1 MAIIKCKMCG
11 GDIEIS
17 ADKTFGTCEYCGST
31 MTLPKT
37 DDDQRLSLFNR
48 GTHLRRNGEFDKAAA
63 IYERLIGENDA
74 DAEAHW
80 NLLLCRYGIEYVQ
93 DPASG
98 ERIPTC
104 HRASFDSILNDV
116 DYQAARKYSDGVAR
130 SLYEKEAQR
139 IAALQ
144 KDILAISQKETPFDV
159 FICYKES
166 DENGKRTKDSALAQD
181 IYYQLTDAGYKVF
194 FARITLEDKLGQEYE
209 PYIFAALHSA
219 KVMVVVGTKPEY
231 LNAVWVKNEWS
242 RYLALM
248 RTDRSRL
255 LIPCY
260 RDMDPYDMPEELS
273 MLQSQDMGKIGFIQD
288 LIRGVKKVV
297 DAAKPQ
303 EAAAE
308 TVKETVVVHNEG
320 GSNVQAL
327 LDRGQMAL
335 EDGEWEK
342 ADEFFEQVLNQDAK
356 CGAAY
361 LGKFLARVERRSAK
375 AYADAYIE
383 DVKAEAPNEKNADAC
398 EPDEAFITSCVEKY
412 TVPGI
417 LSGDKIRQML
427 EFDLEYCEASS
438 LYALRAEEAQEE
450 FAADKDLMRAVK
462 YASSEAKTITE
473 DIPQTLDTLRR
484 DAEQRE
490 KVECAAI
497 TANYRDF
504 LTETEAK
511 LEKEHPQRLKEAEE
525 AKKAEVNR
533 QRQAKAAVK
542 KAGIIAGVAAAMI
555 ALVLVTVNVVI
566 PAVNYSKAEKYLA
579 AGDYDNAITT
589 FTNLGDYKEAAG
601 QLAQAKEQKENER
614 RAKEAAEEE
623 ARNAQAYADAE
634 ALLASGDYDGAIAAF
649 TKLGDYQDAASRAKD
664 AEAQKQ
670 ETENAQAYQEA
681 ISLQESGDYAKA
693 ADAFAALGRYNDAVN
708 RLKECKYLI
717 ADQFQAQNEMAKAA
731 IAFGKLIGYKDA
743 KERSFALWNSVAER
757 ESIVAKNS
765 TTVGLKTD
773 GRVVVAGEYSDRYH
787 SVSDWTDIV
796 AISVGYQHIV
806 GLKSNGTVVAA
817 GRNQEGQCDVA
828 GWTNI
833 VAISAGTS
841 HTVGLKADGSVVVT
855 KHIEG
860 ETSLAYYGEGDVSNW
875 SDIVAVLATGTATIG
890 RKADG
895 TVVACGYNDEGAIN
909 VSGWRDITA
918 IEAGRQYTIGLNSNG
933 TVVAV
938 GVNWAGQCDASDW
951 TDIVAVAAGWNHT
964 IGLKADGTVVAVGG
978 NKDGQCDVS
987 GWRDIVAVAAGW
999 DHTVG
1004 LKSDGTVVAVGDN
1017 YYSCCNVSGW
1027 TDIVA
1032 VAAGSDYTV
1041 GLKADG
1047 TVIAVGENK
1056 DGQCEVSGWT
1066 DIRSQTKNSHI

>member
-130 SLYEKEAQR
+130 SLYEKEALR
-139 IAALQ
+139 IANLQ

-303 EAAAE
+303 ETAAE

-342 ADEFFEQVLNQDAK
+342 ADEFFEQVLNQDAR

-361 LGKFLARVERRSAK
+361 LGKFLARVQCRSAK
-375 AYADAYIE
+375 VYADAYIE
-383 DVKAEAPNEKNADAC
+383 DVKADAPNEKNADAC

-417 LSGDKIRQML
+417 LSGNQIRQML

-438 LYALRAEEAQEE
+438 LYALRAEEAQEQ
-450 FAADKDLMRAVK
+450 FAADKELMRATK

-473 DIPQTLDTLRR
+473 DIPQTLDKLRADAQKHE
-484 DAEQRE
+484 DAEKAR
-490 KVECAAI
+490 I
-497 TANYRDF
+497 TAEYRKF
-504 LTETEAK
+504 LTETEAR
-511 LEKEHPQRLKEAEE
+511 LEKEHPQRLKEAQEQ
-525 AKKAEVNR
+525 KKAA
-533 QRQAKAAVK
+533 AKTK
-542 KAGIIAGVAAAMI
+542 RTTTI
-555 ALVLVTVNVVI
+555 ALGAATVVI
-566 PAVNYSKAEKYLA
+566 AVVLLITKVIIPSSNYSKAEEMLA
-579 AGDYDNAITT
+579 VGEYDGAIEA
-589 FTNLGDYKEAAG
+589 FTALGDYKDAAERIT
-601 QLAQAKEQKENER
+601 QIEEQQENER
-614 RAKEAAEEE
+614 LAREAAEEE

-634 ALLASGDYDGAIAAF
+634 ALLANGDYDGAAEAF
-649 TKLGDYQDAASRAKD
+649 EALNGYKDAAARAQD
-664 AEAQKQ
+664 CPYIEAEQ
-670 ETENAQAYQEA
+670 
-681 ISLQESGDYAKA
+681 L
-693 ADAFAALGRYNDAVN
+693 
-708 RLKECKYLI
+708 
-717 ADQFQAQNEMAKAA
+717 QAQGKTAEAA
-731 IAFGKLIGYKDA
+731 IAFGKIAGYKDA
-743 KERSFALWNSVAER
+743 RERSFALWDTIAER
-757 ESIVAKNS
+757 ETLSAGLWHTVALKSDGTVTAVGNNKHGQCEVFTWDWRDTVAVSAGFFHTIGMKADGTVIATGENDDGQCDVFDWADIVAIS
-765 TTVGLKTD
+765 AGRTHTVGLKADGTVVAVGDDKD
-773 GRVVVAGEYSDRYH
+773 GRCD
-787 SVSDWTDIV
+787 VSDWTDIV
-796 AISVGYQHIV
+796 AIS
-806 GLKSNGTVVAA
+806 A
-817 GRNQEGQCDVA
+817 GA
-828 GWTNI
+828 YY
-833 VAISAGTS
+833 
-841 HTVGLKADGSVVVT
+841 TVGLKADGTVLAVGDNTYGQCDVT
-855 KHIEG
+855 DWTG
-860 ETSLAYYGEGDVSNW
+860 
-875 SDIVAVLATGTATIG
+875 IVAICTGVANTVG
-890 RKADG
+890 LKADG
-895 TVVACGYNDEGAIN
+895 TVVVAYDYND
-909 VSGWRDITA
+909 D
-918 IEAGRQYTIGLNSNG
+918 L
-933 TVVAV
+933 
-938 GVNWAGQCDASDW
+938 CDLSDW
-951 TDIVAVAAGWNHT
+951 TSVAAISAGLRYAVGLKADGTAVAAGNNDDGQCNVFGWT
-964 IGLKADGTVVAVGG
+964 DIIAISAGYDYAIGLKADGTVVAVG
-978 NKDGQCDVS
+978 NNEYGQCDVS
-987 GWRDIVAVAAGW
+987 GW
-999 DHTVG
+999 
-1004 LKSDGTVVAVGDN
+1004 
-1017 YYSCCNVSGW
+1017 
-1027 TDIVA
+1027 TDIK
-1032 VAAGSDYTV
+1032 
-1041 GLKADG
+1041 LL
-1047 TVIAVGENK
+1047 N
-1056 DGQCEVSGWT
+1056 
-1066 DIRSQTKNSHI
+1066 

>member
-116 DYQAARKYSDGVAR
+116 DYQAALKYSDGVAR

-273 MLQSQDMGKIGFIQD
+273 MLQSQDMGRIGFIQD

-303 EAAAE
+303 EAVTE

-327 LDRGQMAL
+327 LKRGNMAL
-335 EDGEWEK
+335 EDGEWGK
-342 ADEFFEQVLNQDAK
+342 ADEFFEQVLNQDAE

-361 LGKFLARVERRSAK
+361 LGKFLASKKSKNAQDFVQSYLSTAEASAPTSKNAEACSEDSDFISSCIEKYVIDGYLPEKEIRQKLIFDRAYCADRSVFFQSAADSAK
-375 AYADAYIE
+375 ELLNRDRNFVRAEKYSSGDAKKQCDILRTGLVDALHQKSEESKQAENAEQAHITEAYRAFLHETEQRLAVRHKESLAQKQVADA
-383 DVKAEAPNEKNADAC
+383 EKQRRRM
-398 EPDEAFITSCVEKY
+398 EQEK
-412 TVPGI
+412 
-417 LSGDKIRQML
+417 L
-427 EFDLEYCEASS
+427 EQ
-438 LYALRAEEAQEE
+438 EEA
-450 FAADKDLMRAVK
+450 AK
-462 YASSEAKTITE
+462 EAK
-473 DIPQTLDTLRR
+473 RR
-484 DAEQRE
+484 
-490 KVECAAI
+490 KV
-497 TANYRDF
+497 R
-504 LTETEAK
+504 
-511 LEKEHPQRLKEAEE
+511 
-525 AKKAEVNR
+525 
-533 QRQAKAAVK
+533 
-542 KAGIIAGVAAAMI
+542 IIIGGVVAAAI
-555 ALVLVTVNVVI
+555 AIVIIVTQIIV
-566 PAVNYSKAEKYLA
+566 PSVNYSKAAGLQDAGNYDDALA
-579 AGDYDNAITT
+579 V
-589 FTNLGDYKEAAG
+589 FTELGDYKDATKRKSYCEAELFLQAG
-601 QLAQAKEQKENER
+601 DMT
-614 RAKEAAEEE
+614 RA
-623 ARNAQAYADAE
+623 
-634 ALLASGDYDGAIAAF
+634 AISF
-649 TKLGDYQDAASRAKD
+649 GKSVGYQDARERSMALWDTIAARATL
-664 AEAQKQ
+664 A
-670 ETENAQAYQEA
+670 TGW
-681 ISLQESGDYAKA
+681 SHT
-693 ADAFAALGRYNDAVN
+693 AALKANGTVVAVGN
-708 RLKECKYLI
+708 
-717 ADQFQAQNEMAKAA
+717 NE
-731 IAFGKLIGYKDA
+731 GGQCNVSDW
-743 KERSFALWNSVAER
+743 SD
-757 ESIVAKNS
+757 IVALS
-765 TTVGLKTD
+765 VGEMHTVGLKAGGSVITAGSNKSGQCGVSDWTD
-773 GRVVVAGEYSDRYH
+773 IVAVSAGIIHTVGLKADGTVVAVGVNGSGICD
-787 SVSDWTDIV
+787 VSDWTDIV
-796 AISVGYQHIV
+796 AIS
-806 GLKSNGTVVAA
+806 A
-817 GRNQEGQCDVA
+817 RN
-828 GWTNI
+828 
-833 VAISAGTS
+833 S
-841 HTVGLKADGSVVVT
+841 HTVGLKA
-855 KHIEG
+855 
-860 ETSLAYYGEGDVSNW
+860 
-875 SDIVAVLATGTATIG
+875 
-890 RKADG
+890 
-895 TVVACGYNDEGAIN
+895 
-909 VSGWRDITA
+909 
-918 IEAGRQYTIGLNSNG
+918 NG

-938 GVNWAGQCDASDW
+938 GSNTDGRCDVSDW
-951 TDIVAVAAGWNHT
+951 TDIVAISAGDDHT
-964 IGLKADGTVVAVGG
+964 IGLKADGTVVAVG
-978 NKDGQCDVS
+978 NNTDGQCDVS
-987 GWRDIVAVAAGW
+987 DWTDIVAISAGYG
-999 DHTVG
+999 HTIG
-1004 LKSDGTVVAVGDN
+1004 LRSDGTVVATGNNEDGQCSISDWANIVSISAGDH
-1017 YYSCCNVSGW
+1017 
-1027 TDIVA
+1027 
-1032 VAAGSDYTV
+1032 YTV
-1041 GLKADG
+1041 GLKADS
-1047 TVIAVGENK
+1047 TVVAVGGNEY
-1056 DGQCEVSGWT
+1056 GQCDVSDWK
-1066 DIRSQTKNSHI
+1066 DIKLPN

>member
-130 SLYEKEAQR
+130 SLYEKEALR
-139 IAALQ
+139 IANLQ

-303 EAAAE
+303 EAVTE

-335 EDGEWEK
+335 EDGEWSK
-342 ADEFFEQVLNQDAK
+342 ADEFFEQVLNQDAR

-361 LGKFLARVERRSAK
+361 LGKFLARVQCRSAK
-375 AYADAYIE
+375 VYADAYIE
-383 DVKAEAPNEKNADAC
+383 DVKADAPNEKNADAC
-398 EPDEAFITSCVEKY
+398 EPDEAFIAACVGKY

-417 LSGDKIRQML
+417 LSGEKIRQML

-484 DAEQRE
+484 DAQKRE
-490 KVECAAI
+490 DAEKARI
-497 TANYRDF
+497 TADYHKF

-525 AKKAEVNR
+525 AEKAEIYR
-533 QRQAKAAVK
+533 QRKAKAAAK
-542 KAGIIAGVAAAMI
+542 KGMVIASIAAAVI
-555 ALVLVTVNVVI
+555 ALVLVTVNVII
-566 PAVNYSKAEKYLA
+566 PAVKYFKAGK
-579 AGDYDNAITT
+579 
-589 FTNLGDYKEAAG
+589 
-601 QLAQAKEQKENER
+601 
-614 RAKEAAEEE
+614 
-623 ARNAQAYADAE
+623 
-634 ALLASGDYDGAIAAF
+634 LLASGDYDGAIAAF
-649 TKLGDYQDAASRAKD
+649 AALGDYKDSDAMRVESANAK
-664 AEAQKQ
+664 EY
-670 ETENAQAYQEA
+670 AQAEQ
-681 ISLQESGDYAKA
+681 L
-693 ADAFAALGRYNDAVN
+693 L
-708 RLKECKYLI
+708 
-717 ADQFQAQNEMAKAA
+717 AQGENVEAA
-731 IAFGKLIGYKDA
+731 IAFEKLAQYKDA
-743 KERSFALWNSVAER
+743 RERSFALWDTIAVRETLAAGNSH
-757 ESIVAKNS
+757 
-765 TTVGLKTD
+765 TVGLKTD
-773 GRVVVAGEYSDRYH
+773 G
-787 SVSDWTDIV
+787 
-796 AISVGYQHIV
+796 
-806 GLKSNGTVVAA
+806 
-817 GRNQEGQCDVA
+817 
-828 GWTNI
+828 
-833 VAISAGTS
+833 
-841 HTVGLKADGSVVVT
+841 
-855 KHIEG
+855 
-860 ETSLAYYGEGDVSNW
+860 
-875 SDIVAVLATGTATIG
+875 
-890 RKADG
+890 
-895 TVVACGYNDEGAIN
+895 
-909 VSGWRDITA
+909 
-918 IEAGRQYTIGLNSNG
+918 

-938 GVNWAGQCDASDW
+938 GWNSDGRCDVSGW
-951 TDIVAVAAGWNHT
+951 TDIVAVAAGCDHT
-964 IGLKADGTVVAVGG
+964 VGLKSDGTVVAVGDNYYSRNVSGWADIVAVAAGYYHTVGLKADGTVVAVGSTL
-978 NKDGQCDVS
+978 DGQCDVS
-987 GWRDIVAVAAGW
+987 GWRDIVAVAAGCDHTVGLKSDGTVIAVGNNQNDQCDVSDW
-999 DHTVG
+999 TDIVAVSAGDWHTVG

-1027 TDIVA
+1027 ADIVA
-1032 VAAGSDYTV
+1032 VAAGRDYTV

-1056 DGQCEVSGWT
+1056 VGQCDVSGWT
-1066 DIRSQTKNSHI
+1066 DIKLPN

>member
-116 DYQAARKYSDGVAR
+116 DYQAALKYSDGVAR
-130 SLYEKEAQR
+130 SLYEKEALR
-139 IAALQ
+139 IANLQ

-242 RYLALM
+242 RFLSM
-248 RTDRSRL
+248 MKKDRSKL
-255 LIPCY
+255 LLPCY

-303 EAAAE
+303 EAMTE

-327 LDRGQMAL
+327 LKRGNMAL
-335 EDGEWEK
+335 EDGEWSK
-342 ADEFFEQVLNQDAK
+342 ADEFFEQVLNQDAE

-361 LGKFLARVERRSAK
+361 LGKFLAHVECRSAK

-383 DVKAEAPNEKNADAC
+383 NVKAEAPDEKNADAC
-398 EPDEAFITSCVEKY
+398 EPDEAFIAACVGKY

-417 LSGDKIRQML
+417 LSGEKIRQML

-438 LYALRAEEAQEE
+438 LYALRAEEAQEQ
-450 FAADKDLMRAVK
+450 FAADKELMRATK

-473 DIPQTLDTLRR
+473 DIPQTLDTLRADAQKR
-484 DAEQRE
+484 EDAEKAR
-490 KVECAAI
+490 V
-497 TANYRDF
+497 TADYRKF

-525 AKKAEVNR
+525 AEKAEIYR
-533 QRQAKAAVK
+533 QRKAKAAAK
-542 KAGIIAGVAAAMI
+542 KGMVIASIAAAVI
-555 ALVLVTVNVVI
+555 ALVLVTVNVII
-566 PAVNYSKAEKYLA
+566 PAVKYFKAGK
-579 AGDYDNAITT
+579 
-589 FTNLGDYKEAAG
+589 
-601 QLAQAKEQKENER
+601 
-614 RAKEAAEEE
+614 
-623 ARNAQAYADAE
+623 
-634 ALLASGDYDGAIAAF
+634 LLASGDYDGAIAAF
-649 TKLGDYQDAASRAKD
+649 AALGDYKDSDAMRVESANAK
-664 AEAQKQ
+664 EY
-670 ETENAQAYQEA
+670 AQAEQ
-681 ISLQESGDYAKA
+681 L
-693 ADAFAALGRYNDAVN
+693 L
-708 RLKECKYLI
+708 
-717 ADQFQAQNEMAKAA
+717 AQGENVEAA
-731 IAFGKLIGYKDA
+731 IAFEKLAQYKDA
-743 KERSFALWNSVAER
+743 RERSFALWDTIAVRETLAAGNSH
-757 ESIVAKNS
+757 
-765 TTVGLKTD
+765 TVGLKTD
-773 GRVVVAGEYSDRYH
+773 G
-787 SVSDWTDIV
+787 
-796 AISVGYQHIV
+796 
-806 GLKSNGTVVAA
+806 
-817 GRNQEGQCDVA
+817 
-828 GWTNI
+828 
-833 VAISAGTS
+833 
-841 HTVGLKADGSVVVT
+841 
-855 KHIEG
+855 
-860 ETSLAYYGEGDVSNW
+860 
-875 SDIVAVLATGTATIG
+875 
-890 RKADG
+890 
-895 TVVACGYNDEGAIN
+895 
-909 VSGWRDITA
+909 
-918 IEAGRQYTIGLNSNG
+918 

-938 GVNWAGQCDASDW
+938 GGNSDGRCDVSGW
-951 TDIVAVAAGWNHT
+951 TDIVAVAAG
-964 IGLKADGTVVAVGG
+964 
-978 NKDGQCDVS
+978 C
-987 GWRDIVAVAAGW
+987 

-1017 YYSCCNVSGW
+1017 GCSQCDVSGWRDIVAVAAGSSHTVGLKADGTVVAVGNNYRGRCNVSDWTDIVAISAGNRHTVGLKADGTVVAVGWNKYGQCNVSGW

-1032 VAAGSDYTV
+1032 ISAGSDSTV

-1047 TVIAVGENK
+1047 TVVAVGDNEY
-1056 DGQCEVSGWT
+1056 GQCDVSDWT
-1066 DIRSQTKNSHI
+1066 DIVAISVDDHTVGLKKDGTVVAVGGERIRSM

>member
-63 IYERLIGENDA
+63 IYERLIGGNDA

-130 SLYEKEAQR
+130 SLYEKEALR
-139 IAALQ
+139 IANLQ

-303 EAAAE
+303 ETAAE

-342 ADEFFEQVLNQDAK
+342 ADEFFEQVLNQDAR

-361 LGKFLARVERRSAK
+361 LGKFLARVQCRSAK
-375 AYADAYIE
+375 VYADAYIE
-383 DVKAEAPNEKNADAC
+383 DVKADAPNEKNADAC

-417 LSGDKIRQML
+417 LSGNQIRQML

-438 LYALRAEEAQEE
+438 LYALRAEEAQEQ
-450 FAADKDLMRAVK
+450 FAADKELMRATK

-473 DIPQTLDTLRR
+473 DIPQTLDKLRA
-484 DAEQRE
+484 DAQKRE
-490 KVECAAI
+490 DADKARI
-497 TANYRDF
+497 TADYRKF

-511 LEKEHPQRLKEAEE
+511 LEEEHPQRLKEAEE
-525 AKKAEVNR
+525 ARKAEADR
-533 QRQAKAAVK
+533 QRKAKAAEK
-542 KAGIIAGVAAAMI
+542 KIAIVAGIATAVI
-555 ALVLVTVNVVI
+555 ALVLVIVNVII
-566 PAVNYSKAEKYLA
+566 PAVNYSKAEKLLA
-579 AGDYDNAITT
+579 AGDYGNAIAA
-589 FTNLGDYKEAAG
+589 FAALGDYKD
-601 QLAQAKEQKENER
+601 
-614 RAKEAAEEE
+614 AAERIPQTEDAKIE
-623 ARNAQAYADAE
+623 AQKAQNYADAE
-634 ALLASGDYDGAIAAF
+634 LLLASGDYDGA
-649 TKLGDYQDAASRAKD
+649 
-664 AEAQKQ
+664 AEVF
-670 ETENAQAYQEA
+670 E
-681 ISLQESGDYAKA
+681 
-693 ADAFAALGRYNDAVN
+693 ALG
-708 RLKECKYLI
+708 
-717 ADQFQAQNEMAKAA
+717 
-731 IAFGKLIGYKDA
+731 GYKDA
-743 KERSFALWNSVAER
+743 AEKMAQAEISNDYVDAEQLQVQEKNVEAALAFYKLSGYKDARERSLALWDD
-757 ESIVAKNS
+757 IAKRDS
-765 TTVGLKTD
+765 
-773 GRVVVAGEYSDRYH
+773 
-787 SVSDWTDIV
+787 
-796 AISVGYQHIV
+796 
-806 GLKSNGTVVAA
+806 
-817 GRNQEGQCDVA
+817 
-828 GWTNI
+828 
-833 VAISAGTS
+833 ISARDD
-841 HTVGLKADGSVVVT
+841 HTVGLKADGT
-855 KHIEG
+855 
-860 ETSLAYYGEGDVSNW
+860 
-875 SDIVAVLATGTATIG
+875 VAAV
-890 RKADG
+890 
-895 TVVACGYNDEGAIN
+895 GYNEDGQCN
-909 VSGWRDITA
+909 VSG
-918 IEAGRQYTIGLNSNG
+918 
-933 TVVAV
+933 
-938 GVNWAGQCDASDW
+938 W
-951 TDIVAVAAGWNHT
+951 TDIVAVAAGGNHT
-964 IGLKADGTVVAVGG
+964 VGLKADGTVAAVGYNEDGQCNVSGWTDIVAVAAGG
-978 NKDGQCDVS
+978 NHTVGLKADGTVMAVGSNGYGQCDVS
-987 GWRDIVAVAAGW
+987 GWRDIVAVAAGSS
-999 DHTVG
+999 HTVG
-1004 LKSDGTVVAVGDN
+1004 LKADGTVVAVGNN
-1017 YYSCCNVSGW
+1017 YRGRCNVSDWTDIVAISAGNRHTVGLKADGTVVAVGWNKYGQCNVSGW

-1032 VAAGSDYTV
+1032 ISAGSDSTV

-1047 TVIAVGENK
+1047 TVVAVGDNEYGQCDVSDWTDIVAISVDDHTVGLKKDGTVVAVGENEY
-1056 DGQCEVSGWT
+1056 GQCDVSGWT
-1066 DIRSQTKNSHI
+1066 DIKLPQINGTD

>member
-80 NLLLCRYGIEYVQ
+80 NLVLCRYGIEYVQ

-116 DYQAARKYSDGVAR
+116 DYQAALKYSDGVAR

-242 RYLALM
+242 RYFALM

-297 DAAKPQ
+297 DAGKPQ
-303 EAAAE
+303 ETAKE

-327 LDRGQMAL
+327 LKRGNMAL
-335 EDGEWEK
+335 EDGEWSK
-342 ADEFFEQVLNQDAK
+342 ADEFFEQVLNQDAE

-361 LGKFLARVERRSAK
+361 LGKFLAKVKSPSAQKYAASYIEQVKSAAPTRKNAEACAEDKSFIEACIQKYQVADYYPTEEIRKALQFDRRYCADRAEYFRNSQKRAEQLLDTDRNFARAEKYASGETKVQCGALRSAL
-375 AYADAYIE
+375 ADALRQQEQTAAQEAQAEKQRVIDAYHAFLQKTE
-383 DVKAEAPNEKNADAC
+383 PRLAERQKAALAKKKADEQAAAQQRM
-398 EPDEAFITSCVEKY
+398 EEE
-412 TVPGI
+412 
-417 LSGDKIRQML
+417 RQ
-427 EFDLEYCEASS
+427 
-438 LYALRAEEAQEE
+438 RAEEERRRI
-450 FAADKDLMRAVK
+450 RA
-462 YASSEAKTITE
+462 
-473 DIPQTLDTLRR
+473 
-484 DAEQRE
+484 QRE
-490 KVECAAI
+490 AAAQKKKIIIFSGALVAVVAAI
-497 TANYRDF
+497 
-504 LTETEAK
+504 L
-511 LEKEHPQRLKEAEE
+511 
-525 AKKAEVNR
+525 
-533 QRQAKAAVK
+533 
-542 KAGIIAGVAAAMI
+542 
-555 ALVLVTVNVVI
+555 LVTKVI
-566 PAVNYSKAEKYLA
+566 MPAANYSKAEKLLA
-579 AGDYDNAITT
+579 AGDYDGAIAAFAALGGYKDSAEKLEQAETEKEEARLAAEAAEEEARNAQAYADAETMLENGEYDAAITA
-589 FTNLGDYKEAAG
+589 FSALGTYSDAADRLKDAKAKK
-601 QLAQAKEQKENER
+601 QEIENARLAA
-614 RAKEAAEEE
+614 EAAEEE

-634 ALLASGDYDGAIAAF
+634 ALEAADKAVEAAMAF
-649 TKLGDYQDAASRAKD
+649 GKLGDYRDARSR
-664 AEAQKQ
+664 
-670 ETENAQAYQEA
+670 
-681 ISLQESGDYAKA
+681 SL
-693 ADAFAALGRYNDAVN
+693 
-708 RLKECKYLI
+708 
-717 ADQFQAQNEMAKAA
+717 
-731 IAFGKLIGYKDA
+731 
-743 KERSFALWNSVAER
+743 ALWDTLAVRDTISAG
-757 ESIVAKNS
+757 
-765 TTVGLKTD
+765 TGYTVGLK
-773 GRVVVAGEYSDRYH
+773 R
-787 SVSDWTDIV
+787 
-796 AISVGYQHIV
+796 
-806 GLKSNGTVVAA
+806 
-817 GRNQEGQCDVA
+817 
-828 GWTNI
+828 
-833 VAISAGTS
+833 
-841 HTVGLKADGSVVVT
+841 
-855 KHIEG
+855 
-860 ETSLAYYGEGDVSNW
+860 
-875 SDIVAVLATGTATIG
+875 
-890 RKADG
+890 
-895 TVVACGYNDEGAIN
+895 
-909 VSGWRDITA
+909 
-918 IEAGRQYTIGLNSNG
+918 
-933 TVVAV
+933 
-938 GVNWAGQCDASDW
+938 
-951 TDIVAVAAGWNHT
+951 
-964 IGLKADGTVVAVGG
+964 DGTVVAVGDNRAG
-978 NKDGQCDVS
+978 ECNVS
-987 GWRDIVAVAAGW
+987 GWTDIVAVSAG
-999 DHTVG
+999 DNFTVG

-1017 YYSCCNVSGW
+1017 EDGECDVSSWTDIVAVSAGDYHTVGLKVDGTVVSVGRNKYGECNVSRWTDIVAISAGDDCTVGVKTDGTVVAVGAGNKIQGLDRWTDIVSVSAGNFHTVRLKSDGTVVAKGSDIDGECDVGGWTDIVAASAGVGYTVGLKRDGTVVAVGDNRDGDCNVSGW

-1032 VAAGSDYTV
+1032 VSTGFWHTV
-1041 GLKADG
+1041 GLKRDG
-1047 TVIAVGENK
+1047 TVVAVGNNEY
-1056 DGQCEVSGWT
+1056 GQCDVGDWT
-1066 DIRSQTKNSHI
+1066 GIKLPSDR

>member
-248 RTDRSRL
+248 RTERSRL

-303 EAAAE
+303 ETAAE

-335 EDGEWEK
+335 EDGEWTK

-361 LGKFLARVERRSAK
+361 LGKFLARVQCRSAK
-375 AYADAYIE
+375 VYADAYIE

-398 EPDEAFITSCVEKY
+398 GPDEAFITSCVEKY

-417 LSGDKIRQML
+417 LSGNQIRQML

-450 FAADKDLMRAVK
+450 FAADKDLTRAVK
-462 YASSEAKTITE
+462 YASREAKMITE
-473 DIPQTLDTLRR
+473 NIPQALDKLRADAQKHE
-484 DAEQRE
+484 DAEKAR
-490 KVECAAI
+490 I
-497 TANYRDF
+497 TAEYRKF
-504 LTETEAK
+504 LTETEAR
-511 LEKEHPQRLKEAEE
+511 LEKEHPQRLKEAQEQ
-525 AKKAEVNR
+525 KKAA
-533 QRQAKAAVK
+533 AKTK
-542 KAGIIAGVAAAMI
+542 RTTTI
-555 ALVLVTVNVVI
+555 ALGAATVVI
-566 PAVNYSKAEKYLA
+566 AVVLLITKVIIPSSNYSKAEEMLA
-579 AGDYDNAITT
+579 VGEYDGAIEA
-589 FTNLGDYKEAAG
+589 FTALGDYKDAAERIT
-601 QLAQAKEQKENER
+601 QIEEQQENER
-614 RAKEAAEEE
+614 LAREAAEEE

-634 ALLASGDYDGAIAAF
+634 ALLANGDYDGAAEAF
-649 TKLGDYQDAASRAKD
+649 EALGGYQDAAARAQDCPYIEAEQLLAQGKT
-664 AEAQKQ
+664 AEA
-670 ETENAQAYQEA
+670 
-681 ISLQESGDYAKA
+681 S
-693 ADAFAALGRYNDAVN
+693 
-708 RLKECKYLI
+708 
-717 ADQFQAQNEMAKAA
+717 
-731 IAFGKLIGYKDA
+731 IAFGRIAGYKDA
-743 KERSFALWNSVAER
+743 LERSFALRASNDPTIIAE
-757 ESIVAKNS
+757 SDHIVA
-765 TTVGLKTD
+765 LKED
-773 GRVVVAGEYSDRYH
+773 GTAAAIGNNEY
-787 SVSDWTDIV
+787 
-796 AISVGYQHIV
+796 
-806 GLKSNGTVVAA
+806 
-817 GRNQEGQCDVA
+817 GQCDVA
-828 GWTNI
+828 DWTNL
-833 VAISAGTS
+833 VAIDAGFLY
-841 HTVGLKADGSVVVT
+841 TVGLKADGT
-855 KHIEG
+855 
-860 ETSLAYYGEGDVSNW
+860 
-875 SDIVAVLATGTATIG
+875 VLAA
-890 RKADG
+890 
-895 TVVACGYNDEGAIN
+895 GYNDDGRCN
-909 VSGWRDITA
+909 VSDWTDITA
-918 IEAGRQYTIGLNSNG
+918 IRAGSYHTVGLKTNG

-938 GVNWAGQCDASDW
+938 GDNDLGQCDVADW
-951 TDIVAVAAGWNHT
+951 TDITAISAGENHT
-964 IGLKADGTVVAVGG
+964 VGLKADGTVVAVGY
-978 NKDGQCDVS
+978 NDDG
-987 GWRDIVAVAAGW
+987 R
-999 DHTVG
+999 
-1004 LKSDGTVVAVGDN
+1004 
-1017 YYSCCNVSGW
+1017 CNVSDW
-1027 TDIVA
+1027 TDITA
-1032 VAAGSDYTV
+1032 IRAGSYHTV

-1047 TVIAVGENK
+1047 TVVAAGNNK
-1056 DGQCEVSGWT
+1056 DGQCDVSDWT
-1066 DIRSQTKNSHI
+1066 DIVAIKATYKHTVGLKADGTVVAVGFNEYGQCDVSDWTDIIAIDAATFHTVGLKADGTVVAIGNNGDGQCNVSDWKDIVAVNAGGWDTVGLKADGTVVVVGGNVDDKCNASSWTNIKLPNK

>member
-116 DYQAARKYSDGVAR
+116 DYQAALKYSDGVAR

-303 EAAAE
+303 EAVTE

-335 EDGEWEK
+335 EDGEWTK

-361 LGKFLARVERRSAK
+361 LGKFLARVECRSAK
-375 AYADAYIE
+375 TYADAYIE
-383 DVKAEAPNEKNADAC
+383 NVKADAPNEKNADAC

-417 LSGDKIRQML
+417 LSGNQIRQML

-473 DIPQTLDTLRR
+473 DIPQTLDKLRA
-484 DAEQRE
+484 DAQKRE
-490 KVECAAI
+490 DADKARI
-497 TANYRDF
+497 TADYRKF

-511 LEKEHPQRLKEAEE
+511 LEKEHPQRLKEAQ
-525 AKKAEVNR
+525 AQKKAA
-533 QRQAKAAVK
+533 AKTK
-542 KAGIIAGVAAAMI
+542 RTTTI
-555 ALVLVTVNVVI
+555 ALGAATVVI
-566 PAVNYSKAEKYLA
+566 AVVLLITKVIIPSSNYSKAEEMLA
-579 AGDYDNAITT
+579 AGEYDGAIEA
-589 FTNLGDYKEAAG
+589 FTALGDYKDAAERIT
-601 QLAQAKEQKENER
+601 QIEEQQENER
-614 RAKEAAEEE
+614 LAREAAEEE

-634 ALLASGDYDGAIAAF
+634 ALLASGDYDGAAEAF
-649 TKLGDYQDAASRAKD
+649 EALDGYKDAAARAQD
-664 AEAQKQ
+664 CPYIEAEQ
-670 ETENAQAYQEA
+670 
-681 ISLQESGDYAKA
+681 L
-693 ADAFAALGRYNDAVN
+693 
-708 RLKECKYLI
+708 
-717 ADQFQAQNEMAKAA
+717 QAQGKSAEAA
-731 IAFGKLIGYKDA
+731 IAFGKIAGYKDA
-743 KERSFALWNSVAER
+743 LERSFALWDTIADRETLSAGLWHTVALKADGTVTAVGNNKHGQCEVFTWDWR
-757 ESIVAKNS
+757 DTVAVSAGFFHTIGMKADGTVIATGENDDGQCDVFDWADIVAIS
-765 TTVGLKTD
+765 AGRTHTVGLKADGTVVAVGDDKD
-773 GRVVVAGEYSDRYH
+773 GRCD
-787 SVSDWTDIV
+787 VSDWTDIV
-796 AISVGYQHIV
+796 AIS
-806 GLKSNGTVVAA
+806 A
-817 GRNQEGQCDVA
+817 GA
-828 GWTNI
+828 YY
-833 VAISAGTS
+833 
-841 HTVGLKADGSVVVT
+841 TVGLKADGTVLAVGDNTYGQCDVT
-855 KHIEG
+855 DWTG
-860 ETSLAYYGEGDVSNW
+860 
-875 SDIVAVLATGTATIG
+875 IVAICTGVANTVG
-890 RKADG
+890 LKADG
-895 TVVACGYNDEGAIN
+895 TVVVAYDYND
-909 VSGWRDITA
+909 D
-918 IEAGRQYTIGLNSNG
+918 L
-933 TVVAV
+933 
-938 GVNWAGQCDASDW
+938 CDLSDW
-951 TDIVAVAAGWNHT
+951 TSVAAISAGLRYAVGLKADGTAVAAGNNDDGQCNVFGWT
-964 IGLKADGTVVAVGG
+964 DIIAISAGYDYAIGLKADGTVVAVG
-978 NKDGQCDVS
+978 NNEYGQCDVS
-987 GWRDIVAVAAGW
+987 GW
-999 DHTVG
+999 
-1004 LKSDGTVVAVGDN
+1004 
-1017 YYSCCNVSGW
+1017 
-1027 TDIVA
+1027 TDIK
-1032 VAAGSDYTV
+1032 
-1041 GLKADG
+1041 LP
-1047 TVIAVGENK
+1047 N
-1056 DGQCEVSGWT
+1056 
-1066 DIRSQTKNSHI
+1066 

>member
-116 DYQAARKYSDGVAR
+116 DYKAALKYSDGVAR

-139 IAALQ
+139 IASLQ

-308 TVKETVVVHNEG
+308 TVKETAVVHNETSG
-320 GSNVQAL
+320 NVHAL

-335 EDGEWEK
+335 EDGEWTK

-361 LGKFLARVERRSAK
+361 LGKFLARVECRSAK
-375 AYADAYIE
+375 TYADAYIE
-383 DVKAEAPNEKNADAC
+383 NVKADAPNEKNADAC

-417 LSGDKIRQML
+417 LSGNQIRQML

-484 DAEQRE
+484 DAQKRE
-490 KVECAAI
+490 DTDKARI
-497 TANYRDF
+497 TADYRKF

-511 LEKEHPQRLKEAEE
+511 LEKEHPQRLKEAQ
-525 AKKAEVNR
+525 AQKKAA
-533 QRQAKAAVK
+533 AKTKRTTTIALGAATT
-542 KAGIIAGVAAAMI
+542 IIAV
-555 ALVLVTVNVVI
+555 VLIVTKVI
-566 PAVNYSKAEKYLA
+566 IPSINYSKAEK
-579 AGDYDNAITT
+579 
-589 FTNLGDYKEAAG
+589 
-601 QLAQAKEQKENER
+601 
-614 RAKEAAEEE
+614 
-623 ARNAQAYADAE
+623 
-634 ALLASGDYDGAIAAF
+634 LLASGDYDAAVAAFAALGDYKDSVIQVKAIWYQQAVELMATEDYNGAIAAF
-649 TKLGDYQDAASRAKD
+649 KK
-664 AEAQKQ
+664 
-670 ETENAQAYQEA
+670 
-681 ISLQESGDYAKA
+681 SGDYADSVTQLHCAEYAQGKEL
-693 ADAFAALGRYNDAVN
+693 FAAEDYAQAREYFAKLSEYPDSQMYLNFIDGLQALNREAYSSAKELFEKIDISQMDEIFLNQYGEYNKEIIYEYVTHDEESLDAAINMLSSLPSDYRDVFSLQTKYTACQKASGKYTASSGYDYMNVLFNLNKGKLQATVN
-708 RLKECKYLI
+708 APIFDNGNDSLYNVTITSMGDKDGEYRIEIKGDWASHMEAKITLYP
-717 ADQFQAQNEMAKAA
+717 NRAKADVV
-731 IAFGKLIGYKDA
+731 KEDWIGARKG
-743 KERSFALWNSVAER
+743 
-757 ESIVAKNS
+757 SIYR
-765 TTVGLKTD
+765 TF
-773 GRVVVAGEYSDRYH
+773 
-787 SVSDWTDIV
+787 
-796 AISVGYQHIV
+796 
-806 GLKSNGTVVAA
+806 
-817 GRNQEGQCDVA
+817 
-828 GWTNI
+828 
-833 VAISAGTS
+833 
-841 HTVGLKADGSVVVT
+841 T
-855 KHIEG
+855 K
-860 ETSLAYYGEGDVSNW
+860 
-875 SDIVAVLATGTATIG
+875 
-890 RKADG
+890 
-895 TVVACGYNDEGAIN
+895 
-909 VSGWRDITA
+909 
-918 IEAGRQYTIGLNSNG
+918 Q
-933 TVVAV
+933 
-938 GVNWAGQCDASDW
+938 
-951 TDIVAVAAGWNHT
+951 
-964 IGLKADGTVVAVGG
+964 
-978 NKDGQCDVS
+978 
-987 GWRDIVAVAAGW
+987 
-999 DHTVG
+999 
-1004 LKSDGTVVAVGDN
+1004 
-1017 YYSCCNVSGW
+1017 
-1027 TDIVA
+1027 
-1032 VAAGSDYTV
+1032 
-1041 GLKADG
+1041 
-1047 TVIAVGENK
+1047 
-1056 DGQCEVSGWT
+1056 
-1066 DIRSQTKNSHI
+1066 

>member
-342 ADEFFEQVLNQDAK
+342 ADEFFEQVLNQDTK

-361 LGKFLARVERRSAK
+361 LGKFLARVQCRSAK
-375 AYADAYIE
+375 VYADAYIE

-398 EPDEAFITSCVEKY
+398 GPDEAFITSCVEKY

-417 LSGDKIRQML
+417 LSGNQIRQML

-438 LYALRAEEAQEE
+438 LYALRAEEAREE

-473 DIPQTLDTLRR
+473 DIPQTLETLRR
-484 DAEQRE
+484 DAQKRE
-490 KVECAAI
+490 DTEKARI
-497 TANYRDF
+497 TAEYRKF
-504 LTETEAK
+504 LTETEAR
-511 LEKEHPQRLKEAEE
+511 LEKEHPQRLKEAQEQ
-525 AKKAEVNR
+525 KKAA
-533 QRQAKAAVK
+533 AKTK
-542 KAGIIAGVAAAMI
+542 RTTTI
-555 ALVLVTVNVVI
+555 ALGAATVVI
-566 PAVNYSKAEKYLA
+566 AVVLLITKVIIPSSNYSKAEEMLA
-579 AGDYDNAITT
+579 VGEYDGAIEA
-589 FTNLGDYKEAAG
+589 FTALGDYKDAAERIT
-601 QLAQAKEQKENER
+601 QIEEQQENER
-614 RAKEAAEEE
+614 LAREAAEEE

-634 ALLASGDYDGAIAAF
+634 ALLANGDYDGAAEAF
-649 TKLGDYQDAASRAKD
+649 EALGGYQDAAARAQDCPYIEAEQLLAQGKT
-664 AEAQKQ
+664 AEA
-670 ETENAQAYQEA
+670 
-681 ISLQESGDYAKA
+681 S
-693 ADAFAALGRYNDAVN
+693 
-708 RLKECKYLI
+708 
-717 ADQFQAQNEMAKAA
+717 
-731 IAFGKLIGYKDA
+731 IAFGRIAGYKDA
-743 KERSFALWNSVAER
+743 LERSFALRASNDPTIIAE
-757 ESIVAKNS
+757 SDHIVA
-765 TTVGLKTD
+765 LKED
-773 GRVVVAGEYSDRYH
+773 GTA
-787 SVSDWTDIV
+787 V
-796 AISVGYQHIV
+796 AIGNNEY
-806 GLKSNGTVVAA
+806 
-817 GRNQEGQCDVA
+817 GQCDVA
-828 GWTNI
+828 DWTNL
-833 VAISAGTS
+833 VAIDAGFLY
-841 HTVGLKADGSVVVT
+841 TVGLKADGT
-855 KHIEG
+855 
-860 ETSLAYYGEGDVSNW
+860 
-875 SDIVAVLATGTATIG
+875 VLAA
-890 RKADG
+890 
-895 TVVACGYNDEGAIN
+895 GYNDDGRCN
-909 VSGWRDITA
+909 VSDWTDITA
-918 IEAGRQYTIGLNSNG
+918 IRAGSYHTVGLKTNG

-938 GVNWAGQCDASDW
+938 GDNDLGQCDVADW
-951 TDIVAVAAGWNHT
+951 TDITAISAGENHT
-964 IGLKADGTVVAVGG
+964 VGLKADGTVVAVGY
-978 NKDGQCDVS
+978 NDDG
-987 GWRDIVAVAAGW
+987 R
-999 DHTVG
+999 
-1004 LKSDGTVVAVGDN
+1004 
-1017 YYSCCNVSGW
+1017 CNVSDW
-1027 TDIVA
+1027 TDITA
-1032 VAAGSDYTV
+1032 IRAGSYHTV

-1047 TVIAVGENK
+1047 TVVAAGNNK
-1056 DGQCEVSGWT
+1056 DGQCDVSDWT
-1066 DIRSQTKNSHI
+1066 DIVAIKATYKHTVGLKADGTVVAVGFNEYGQCDVSDWTDIIAIDAATFHTVGLKADGTVVAIGNNGDGQCNVSDWKDIVAVNAGGWDTVGLKADGTVVVVGGNVDDKCNASSWTNIKLPNK

>member
-116 DYQAARKYSDGVAR
+116 DYQAALKYSDGVAR
-130 SLYEKEAQR
+130 SLYEKEALR
-139 IAALQ
+139 IANLQ

-303 EAAAE
+303 EAMTE

-327 LDRGQMAL
+327 LKRGSMAL
-335 EDGEWEK
+335 EDGEWSK
-342 ADEFFEQVLNQDAK
+342 ADEFFEQVLNQDAE

-361 LGKFLARVERRSAK
+361 LGKFLAHVECRSAK

-383 DVKAEAPNEKNADAC
+383 NVKAEAPDEKNADAC
-398 EPDEAFITSCVEKY
+398 EPDEAFIAACVGKY

-417 LSGDKIRQML
+417 LSGEKIRQML

-438 LYALRAEEAQEE
+438 LYALRAEEAQEQ
-450 FAADKDLMRAVK
+450 FAADKELMRATK

-473 DIPQTLDTLRR
+473 DIPQTLDTLRA
-484 DAEQRE
+484 DAQKRE
-490 KVECAAI
+490 DADKARI
-497 TANYRDF
+497 TADYRKF

-511 LEKEHPQRLKEAEE
+511 LEEEHPQRLKEAEE
-525 AKKAEVNR
+525 ARKAEADR
-533 QRQAKAAVK
+533 QRKAKAAEK
-542 KAGIIAGVAAAMI
+542 KIAIVAGIATAVI
-555 ALVLVTVNVVI
+555 ALVLVIVNVII
-566 PAVNYSKAEKYLA
+566 PAVNYSKAEKLLA
-579 AGDYDNAITT
+579 AGDYGNAIAA
-589 FTNLGDYKEAAG
+589 FAALGDYKD
-601 QLAQAKEQKENER
+601 
-614 RAKEAAEEE
+614 AAERIPQTEDAKIE
-623 ARNAQAYADAE
+623 AQKAQNYADAE
-634 ALLASGDYDGAIAAF
+634 LLLASGDYDGA
-649 TKLGDYQDAASRAKD
+649 
-664 AEAQKQ
+664 AEVF
-670 ETENAQAYQEA
+670 E
-681 ISLQESGDYAKA
+681 
-693 ADAFAALGRYNDAVN
+693 ALG
-708 RLKECKYLI
+708 
-717 ADQFQAQNEMAKAA
+717 
-731 IAFGKLIGYKDA
+731 GYKDA
-743 KERSFALWNSVAER
+743 AEKMAQAEISNDYVDAEQLQVQEKNVEAALAFYKLSGYKDARERSLALWDD
-757 ESIVAKNS
+757 IAKRDS
-765 TTVGLKTD
+765 
-773 GRVVVAGEYSDRYH
+773 
-787 SVSDWTDIV
+787 
-796 AISVGYQHIV
+796 
-806 GLKSNGTVVAA
+806 
-817 GRNQEGQCDVA
+817 
-828 GWTNI
+828 
-833 VAISAGTS
+833 ISA
-841 HTVGLKADGSVVVT
+841 
-855 KHIEG
+855 
-860 ETSLAYYGEGDVSNW
+860 
-875 SDIVAVLATGTATIG
+875 
-890 RKADG
+890 
-895 TVVACGYNDEGAIN
+895 
-909 VSGWRDITA
+909 RD
-918 IEAGRQYTIGLNSNG
+918 
-933 TVVAV
+933 
-938 GVNWAGQCDASDW
+938 
-951 TDIVAVAAGWNHT
+951 
-964 IGLKADGTVVAVGG
+964 
-978 NKDGQCDVS
+978 
-987 GWRDIVAVAAGW
+987 
-999 DHTVG
+999 DH
-1004 LKSDGTVVAVGDN
+1004 
-1017 YYSCCNVSGW
+1017 
-1027 TDIVA
+1027 
-1032 VAAGSDYTV
+1032 TV

-1047 TVIAVGENK
+1047 TVAAVGYNE
-1056 DGQCEVSGWT
+1056 DCLLYTSPSPR
-1066 DIRSQTKNSHI
+1066 D

>member
-1 MAIIKCKMCG
+1 MVIIKCKMCG

-37 DDDQRLSLFNR
+37 DDNQRLSLFNR

-116 DYQAARKYSDGVAR
+116 DYQAALQYSDGVAR

-139 IAALQ
+139 IASLQ

-303 EAAAE
+303 EPVTE

-327 LDRGQMAL
+327 LDRGQIAL
-335 EDGEWEK
+335 EDGEWTK

-361 LGKFLARVERRSAK
+361 LGKFLARTQSRSAK
-375 AYADAYIE
+375 AYADAFIGN
-383 DVKAEAPNEKNADAC
+383 VKANVPSKKNAYAC
-398 EPDEAFITSCVEKY
+398 EEDKAFAASCIEKY
-412 TVPGI
+412 TVHGI
-417 LSGDKIRQML
+417 LSENEIRQAL
-427 EFDLEYCEASS
+427 KFDSGYCITSAY
-438 LYALRAEEAQEE
+438 YAKAAENARAQLT
-450 FAADKDLMRAVK
+450 ADKDLMRAAK
-462 YASSEAKTITE
+462 YASGEAKTITE
-473 DIPQTLDTLRR
+473 NIPQTLDTLRR

-504 LTETEAK
+504 LTKTEAK

-533 QRQAKAAVK
+533 QRQAKAAAK
-542 KAGIIAGVAAAMI
+542 KTGIIAGAAAAVI
-555 ALVLVTVNVVI
+555 ALVLVIVNVII

-589 FTNLGDYKEAAG
+589 FTNLGDYKDAAE
-601 QLAQAKEQKENER
+601 QLAQAKERKENER
-614 RAKEAAEEE
+614 LARETAEEE

-649 TKLGDYQDAASRAKD
+649 TELGEYQDAASRAKD
-664 AEAQKQ
+664 VEAQKQ

-693 ADAFAALGRYNDAVN
+693 ADAFAALGS
-708 RLKECKYLI
+708 
-717 ADQFQAQNEMAKAA
+717 
-731 IAFGKLIGYKDA
+731 YKDA
-743 KERSFALWNSVAER
+743 ADRQTECQYLQASQLQAEGRTAEAAITFGKIVDYKDSRARSMELWKAVTTRNS
-757 ESIVAKNS
+757 
-765 TTVGLKTD
+765 
-773 GRVVVAGEYSDRYH
+773 
-787 SVSDWTDIV
+787 
-796 AISVGYQHIV
+796 
-806 GLKSNGTVVAA
+806 
-817 GRNQEGQCDVA
+817 
-828 GWTNI
+828 
-833 VAISAGTS
+833 ISAG
-841 HTVGLKADGSVVVT
+841 GYRSVA
-855 KHIEG
+855 
-860 ETSLAYYGEGDVSNW
+860 L
-875 SDIVAVLATGTATIG
+875 
-890 RKADG
+890 RADG
-895 TVVACGYNDEGAIN
+895 TVVATGENENGACN
-909 VSGWRDITA
+909 VTSWRD
-918 IEAGRQYTIGLNSNG
+918 
-933 TVVAV
+933 VVAIATDFTYTV
-938 GVNWAGQCDASDW
+938 GLKSDGDVIVTGTDKYGACRILNWK
-951 TDIVAVAAGWNHT
+951 DIVNIAAHNSVT
-964 IGLKADGTVVAVGG
+964 AALRIDGTVVATGRTEEG
-978 NKDGQCDVS
+978 ACDVS
-987 GWRDIVAVAAGW
+987 GWENIIDIAVGGY
-999 DHTVG
+999 HTVG
-1004 LKSDGTVVAVGDN
+1004 LKSDGTVVSTEVTDRNVDYGQ
-1017 YYSCCNVSGW
+1017 YNVSEW
-1027 TDIVA
+1027 EDIVA
-1032 VAAGSDYTV
+1032 IAAGSTHTV
-1041 GLKADG
+1041 GLKANGTAVAVGRNYNGACDLSSWTDIIAVSAGANYTLGLKSDG
-1047 TVIAVGENK
+1047 TVVVAGENVGSSTK
-1056 DGQCEVSGWT
+1056 CNVSDWKNIVSISAGFEHSLGLDIDGNVIATKILDDLFEHGQDNVSSWAN
-1066 DIRSQTKNSHI
+1066 IKRPN

>member
-31 MTLPKT
+31 MTLPKM

-116 DYQAARKYSDGVAR
+116 DYHAALQYSDGVAR
-130 SLYEKEAQR
+130 SLYEKEALR
-139 IAALQ
+139 IANLQ

-308 TVKETVVVHNEG
+308 TVKETVVVHNETSG
-320 GSNVQAL
+320 NVHAL

-335 EDGEWEK
+335 EDGEWTK

-361 LGKFLARVERRSAK
+361 LGKFLAKARKANVQAYVQSSCTGITADAPTKRNAEACAEDQAFIDACVKNYQVPEYYDPTDIRTALRFDRGYCADRAAYFRDAQKQTMQRLDDDRNFARAEKFAGGEAK
-375 AYADAYIE
+375 AQ
-383 DVKAEAPNEKNADAC
+383 C
-398 EPDEAFITSCVEKY
+398 S
-412 TVPGI
+412 
-417 LSGDKIRQML
+417 
-427 EFDLEYCEASS
+427 
-438 LYALRAEEAQEE
+438 ALRSEIMTFLRQQEQTAEQDAAAEQQRITEAYRAFLQKTEPKLAARQKEALAKKKKDEEA
-450 FAADKDLMRAVK
+450 AAKK
-462 YASSEAKTITE
+462 KE
-473 DIPQTLDTLRR
+473 
-484 DAEQRE
+484 
-490 KVECAAI
+490 
-497 TANYRDF
+497 
-504 LTETEAK
+504 K
-511 LEKEHPQRLKEAEE
+511 LEKDS
-525 AKKAEVNR
+525 
-533 QRQAKAAVK
+533 QA
-542 KAGIIAGVAAAMI
+542 
-555 ALVLVTVNVVI
+555 
-566 PAVNYSKAEKYLA
+566 
-579 AGDYDNAITT
+579 
-589 FTNLGDYKEAAG
+589 
-601 QLAQAKEQKENER
+601 
-614 RAKEAAEEE
+614 
-623 ARNAQAYADAE
+623 
-634 ALLASGDYDGAIAAF
+634 AIAARAQRKAKIQREEATLQQEEVTLQQELLRIRGLF
-649 TKLGDYQDAASRAKD
+649 TGKRRKEITARLEEIAAEMQKLAAELQKLELMNYAEAFYAQGELKKAAIFFGKAGNYQDARK
-664 AEAQKQ
+664 
-670 ETENAQAYQEA
+670 
-681 ISLQESGDYAKA
+681 
-693 ADAFAALGRYNDAVN
+693 
-708 RLKECKYLI
+708 
-717 ADQFQAQNEMAKAA
+717 
-731 IAFGKLIGYKDA
+731 
-743 KERSFALWNSVAER
+743 RSFALWND
-757 ESIVAKNS
+757 IAKRDS
-765 TTVGLKTD
+765 
-773 GRVVVAGEYSDRYH
+773 
-787 SVSDWTDIV
+787 
-796 AISVGYQHIV
+796 
-806 GLKSNGTVVAA
+806 
-817 GRNQEGQCDVA
+817 
-828 GWTNI
+828 
-833 VAISAGTS
+833 ISAG
-841 HTVGLKADGSVVVT
+841 GF
-855 KHIEG
+855 
-860 ETSLAYYGEGDVSNW
+860 
-875 SDIVAVLATGTATIG
+875 
-890 RKADG
+890 
-895 TVVACGYNDEGAIN
+895 C
-909 VSGWRDITA
+909 
-918 IEAGRQYTIGLNSNG
+918 
-933 TVVAV
+933 
-938 GVNWAGQCDASDW
+938 
-951 TDIVAVAAGWNHT
+951 T
-964 IGLKADGTVVAVGG
+964 IGLKADGTVVAVG
-978 NKDGQCDVS
+978 NNEDGQCDVS
-987 GWRDIVAVAAGW
+987 DWVDIVAISAGAC
-999 DHTVG
+999 HTVG
-1004 LKSDGTVVAVGDN
+1004 LKSDGTVIAVGKNQNDQ
-1017 YYSCCNVSGW
+1017 CDVSDW

-1032 VAAGSDYTV
+1032 ISAGACHTVGLKSDGTVIAVGKNQNDQCDVSDWTDIVAISAGDYHTV

-1047 TVIAVGENK
+1047 TVVAVGNNEDGQCGVSDWVDIVAISAGGSHTVGLKTDGTVVAVGWNADGQCNVSGWSDVVAIACGDYYTVGVKAGGTVVAIGENDIGQCGVSGWSDVVAIACGNCHTVGVKADGTVVAVGEYE
-1056 DGQCEVSGWT
+1056 DEDEVEDEDEYEEEHDYGPCDVSSWT
-1066 DIRSQTKNSHI
+1066 DIKVPNK

>member
-63 IYERLIGENDA
+63 IYERLIGGNDA

-130 SLYEKEAQR
+130 SLYEKEALR
-139 IAALQ
+139 IANLQ

-166 DENGKRTKDSALAQD
+166 DEKGKRTKDSALAQD

-303 EAAAE
+303 ETAAE

-342 ADEFFEQVLNQDAK
+342 ADEFFEQVLNQDAR

-361 LGKFLARVERRSAK
+361 LGKFLARVQCRSAK
-375 AYADAYIE
+375 VYADAYIE
-383 DVKAEAPNEKNADAC
+383 DVKADAPNEKNADAC

-417 LSGDKIRQML
+417 LSGNQIRQML

-438 LYALRAEEAQEE
+438 LYALRAEEAQEQ
-450 FAADKDLMRAVK
+450 FAADKELMRATK

-473 DIPQTLDTLRR
+473 DIPQTLDKLRA
-484 DAEQRE
+484 DAQKRE
-490 KVECAAI
+490 DADKARI
-497 TANYRDF
+497 TADYRKF

-511 LEKEHPQRLKEAEE
+511 LEEEHPQRLKEAEE
-525 AKKAEVNR
+525 ARKAEADR
-533 QRQAKAAVK
+533 QRKAKAAEK
-542 KAGIIAGVAAAMI
+542 KIAIVAGIATAVI
-555 ALVLVTVNVVI
+555 ALVLVIVNVII
-566 PAVNYSKAEKYLA
+566 PAVNYSKAEKLLA
-579 AGDYDNAITT
+579 AGDYGNAIAA
-589 FTNLGDYKEAAG
+589 FAALGDYKD
-601 QLAQAKEQKENER
+601 
-614 RAKEAAEEE
+614 AAERIPQTEDAKIE
-623 ARNAQAYADAE
+623 AQKAQNYADAE
-634 ALLASGDYDGAIAAF
+634 LLLASGDYDGA
-649 TKLGDYQDAASRAKD
+649 
-664 AEAQKQ
+664 AEVF
-670 ETENAQAYQEA
+670 E
-681 ISLQESGDYAKA
+681 
-693 ADAFAALGRYNDAVN
+693 ALG
-708 RLKECKYLI
+708 
-717 ADQFQAQNEMAKAA
+717 
-731 IAFGKLIGYKDA
+731 GYKDA
-743 KERSFALWNSVAER
+743 AEKMAQAEISNDYVDAEQLQVQEKNVEAALAFYKLSGYKDARERSLALWDD
-757 ESIVAKNS
+757 IAKRDS
-765 TTVGLKTD
+765 
-773 GRVVVAGEYSDRYH
+773 
-787 SVSDWTDIV
+787 
-796 AISVGYQHIV
+796 
-806 GLKSNGTVVAA
+806 
-817 GRNQEGQCDVA
+817 
-828 GWTNI
+828 
-833 VAISAGTS
+833 ISARDD
-841 HTVGLKADGSVVVT
+841 HTVGLKADGT
-855 KHIEG
+855 
-860 ETSLAYYGEGDVSNW
+860 
-875 SDIVAVLATGTATIG
+875 VAAV
-890 RKADG
+890 
-895 TVVACGYNDEGAIN
+895 GYNE
-909 VSGWRDITA
+909 
-918 IEAGRQYTIGLNSNG
+918 
-933 TVVAV
+933 
-938 GVNWAGQCDASDW
+938 
-951 TDIVAVAAGWNHT
+951 
-964 IGLKADGTVVAVGG
+964 
-978 NKDGQCDVS
+978 DGQ
-987 GWRDIVAVAAGW
+987 
-999 DHTVG
+999 
-1004 LKSDGTVVAVGDN
+1004 
-1017 YYSCCNVSGW
+1017 CNVSGW

-1032 VAAGSDYTV
+1032 VAAGGNHTV

-1047 TVIAVGENK
+1047 TVAAVGYNE
-1056 DGQCEVSGWT
+1056 DGQCNVSGWRDIVAVAAGSSHTVGLKADGTVVAVGNNYRGRCNVSDWTDIVAISAGNRHTVGLKADGTVVAVGWNKYGQCNVSGWT
-1066 DIRSQTKNSHI
+1066 DIVAISAGSDSTVGLKADGTVVAVGDNEYGQCDVSDWTDIVAISVDDHTVGLKKDGTVVAVGENEYGQCDVSGWTDIKLPQINGTD

>member
-48 GTHLRRNGEFDKAAA
+48 GSHLRRNGEFDKAAA

-525 AKKAEVNR
+525 ARKAEADR
-533 QRQAKAAVK
+533 QRKAKAAEK
-542 KAGIIAGVAAAMI
+542 KIAIVAGIATAVI
-555 ALVLVTVNVVI
+555 ALVLVIVNVII
-566 PAVNYSKAEKYLA
+566 PAVNYSKAEKLLA
-579 AGDYDNAITT
+579 AGDYGNAIAA
-589 FTNLGDYKEAAG
+589 FAALGDYKD
-601 QLAQAKEQKENER
+601 
-614 RAKEAAEEE
+614 AAERIPQTEDAKIE
-623 ARNAQAYADAE
+623 AQKAQNYADAE
-634 ALLASGDYDGAIAAF
+634 LLLASGDYDGA
-649 TKLGDYQDAASRAKD
+649 
-664 AEAQKQ
+664 AEVF
-670 ETENAQAYQEA
+670 E
-681 ISLQESGDYAKA
+681 
-693 ADAFAALGRYNDAVN
+693 ALG
-708 RLKECKYLI
+708 
-717 ADQFQAQNEMAKAA
+717 
-731 IAFGKLIGYKDA
+731 GYKDA
-743 KERSFALWNSVAER
+743 AEKMAQAEISNDYVDAEQLQVQEKNVEAALAFYKLSGYKDARERSLALWDD
-757 ESIVAKNS
+757 IAKRDS
-765 TTVGLKTD
+765 
-773 GRVVVAGEYSDRYH
+773 
-787 SVSDWTDIV
+787 
-796 AISVGYQHIV
+796 
-806 GLKSNGTVVAA
+806 
-817 GRNQEGQCDVA
+817 
-828 GWTNI
+828 
-833 VAISAGTS
+833 ISARDD
-841 HTVGLKADGSVVVT
+841 HTVGLKADGT
-855 KHIEG
+855 
-860 ETSLAYYGEGDVSNW
+860 
-875 SDIVAVLATGTATIG
+875 VAAV
-890 RKADG
+890 
-895 TVVACGYNDEGAIN
+895 GYNEDGQCN
-909 VSGWRDITA
+909 VSG
-918 IEAGRQYTIGLNSNG
+918 
-933 TVVAV
+933 
-938 GVNWAGQCDASDW
+938 W
-951 TDIVAVAAGWNHT
+951 TDIVAVAAGGNHT
-964 IGLKADGTVVAVGG
+964 VGLKADGTVMAVGSNG
-978 NKDGQCDVS
+978 YGQCDVS
-987 GWRDIVAVAAGW
+987 GWRDIVAVAAGSS
-999 DHTVG
+999 HTVG
-1004 LKSDGTVVAVGDN
+1004 LKADGTVVAVGNN
-1017 YYSCCNVSGW
+1017 YRGRCNVSDWTDIVAISAGNRHTVGLKADGTVVAVGWNKYGQCNVSGW

-1032 VAAGSDYTV
+1032 ISAGSDSTV

-1047 TVIAVGENK
+1047 TVVAVGDNEYGQCDVSDWTDIVAISVDDHTVGLKKDGTVVAVGENEY
-1056 DGQCEVSGWT
+1056 GQCDVSGWT
-1066 DIRSQTKNSHI
+1066 DIKLPQINGTD

>member
-31 MTLPKT
+31 MTLPKM

-116 DYQAARKYSDGVAR
+116 DYQAALKYSDGVAR

-139 IAALQ
+139 IASLQ

-181 IYYQLTDAGYKVF
+181 IYYQLTDVGYKVF

-303 EAAAE
+303 ETAAE

-327 LDRGQMAL
+327 LKRGNMAL
-335 EDGEWEK
+335 EDGEWTK
-342 ADEFFEQVLNQDAK
+342 ADEFFEQVLNQDAE

-361 LGKFLARVERRSAK
+361 LGKFLASEQCRSAK
-375 AYADAYIE
+375 AYADAFVKN
-383 DVKAEAPNEKNADAC
+383 VKADAPGEKNAYAC
-398 EPDEAFITSCVEKY
+398 EEDEAFAAACVEKY
-412 TVPGI
+412 TLRGI
-417 LSGDKIRQML
+417 LSAVQIREAL
-427 EFDLEYCEASS
+427 DFDLGYCVTSDY
-438 LYALRAEEAQEE
+438 YALRAEEAQEQ
-450 FAADKDLMRAVK
+450 FAADKDLMRATK
-462 YASSEAKTITE
+462 YASSEVKTITE

-484 DAEQRE
+484 DAQKRE
-490 KVECAAI
+490 DAEKARV
-497 TANYRDF
+497 TAEYRKF
-504 LTETEAK
+504 LTDTEAR
-511 LEKEHPQRLKEAEE
+511 LEKEHPQRLKEAQ
-525 AKKAEVNR
+525 AQKKAA
-533 QRQAKAAVK
+533 AKTKRTTTIALSAAAAIIAAVLLITK
-542 KAGIIAGVAAAMI
+542 VII
-555 ALVLVTVNVVI
+555 
-566 PAVNYSKAEKYLA
+566 PSSNYSKAEEMLA
-579 AGDYDNAITT
+579 VGEYDGAIEA
-589 FTNLGDYKEAAG
+589 FTALGDYKDAAERIT
-601 QLAQAKEQKENER
+601 QIEEQQENER
-614 RAKEAAEEE
+614 LAREAAEEE

-634 ALLASGDYDGAIAAF
+634 ALLANGDYDGAAEAF
-649 TKLGDYQDAASRAKD
+649 EALGGYQDAATRAQD
-664 AEAQKQ
+664 CPYMEAEQ
-670 ETENAQAYQEA
+670 
-681 ISLQESGDYAKA
+681 L
-693 ADAFAALGRYNDAVN
+693 
-708 RLKECKYLI
+708 
-717 ADQFQAQNEMAKAA
+717 QAQGKTAEAA
-731 IAFGKLIGYKDA
+731 IAFGKIAGYKDA
-743 KERSFALWNSVAER
+743 RERSFSLWDTIAKRETLAAGLYHTVALKADGTVTAVGNNKYGQREVFTWDWRDTVAI
-757 ESIVAKNS
+757 SAGGYHTI
-765 TTVGLKTD
+765 GLKAD
-773 GRVVVAGEYSDRYH
+773 GTVIATGENDDGQCD
-787 SVSDWTDIV
+787 VFDWTDIV
-796 AISVGYQHIV
+796 AISAGYY
-806 GLKSNGTVVAA
+806 
-817 GRNQEGQCDVA
+817 
-828 GWTNI
+828 
-833 VAISAGTS
+833 
-841 HTVGLKADGSVVVT
+841 HTV
-855 KHIEG
+855 
-860 ETSLAYYGEGDVSNW
+860 
-875 SDIVAVLATGTATIG
+875 
-890 RKADG
+890 
-895 TVVACGYNDEGAIN
+895 
-909 VSGWRDITA
+909 
-918 IEAGRQYTIGLNSNG
+918 
-933 TVVAV
+933 
-938 GVNWAGQCDASDW
+938 
-951 TDIVAVAAGWNHT
+951 
-964 IGLKADGTVVAVGG
+964 GLKADGTVVAVGDDQYG
-978 NKDGQCDVS
+978 RCDVS
-987 GWRDIVAVAAGW
+987 D
-999 DHTVG
+999 
-1004 LKSDGTVVAVGDN
+1004 
-1017 YYSCCNVSGW
+1017 W

-1032 VAAGSDYTV
+1032 ISAGAYYTV

-1047 TVIAVGENK
+1047 TVLVAYDYNDDLRALSDWTSVAAIGAGSRYAVGLKADGTVVAVGNND
-1056 DGQCEVSGWT
+1056 DGQCDVSEWT
-1066 DIRSQTKNSHI
+1066 DIVAISVGRRHTIGLKAGGTVVAAGDNEYGQCNVSDWTDIKLSD

>member
-116 DYQAARKYSDGVAR
+116 DYQAALKYSDGVAR
-130 SLYEKEAQR
+130 SLYEKEALR
-139 IAALQ
+139 IANLQ

-303 EAAAE
+303 EAVTE

-327 LDRGQMAL
+327 LKRGNMAL
-335 EDGEWEK
+335 EDGEWSK
-342 ADEFFEQVLNQDAK
+342 ADEFFEQVLNQDAE

-361 LGKFLARVERRSAK
+361 LGKFLAKARRANVQTYVQSSCAGIT
-375 AYADAYIE
+375 ADAPT
-383 DVKAEAPNEKNADAC
+383 KRNAEACAEDQAFIDAC
-398 EPDEAFITSCVEKY
+398 VKNY
-412 TVPGI
+412 QVPEYY
-417 LSGDKIRQML
+417 DPTDIRT
-427 EFDLEYCEASS
+427 
-438 LYALRAEEAQEE
+438 ALRFDRGYCADRAAYFRDAQKQTMQRLDDDRNFARAEK
-450 FAADKDLMRAVK
+450 FADG
-462 YASSEAKTITE
+462 EAKVQCSALRGEIMTFLRQQE
-473 DIPQTLDTLRR
+473 QT
-484 DAEQRE
+484 AEQEAAAEKQRVTDAYHAFLKETEPKLAARQKEALAKKQADEESAERARIARE
-490 KVECAAI
+490 KREQDERIAI
-497 TANYRDF
+497 
-504 LTETEAK
+504 E
-511 LEKEHPQRLKEAEE
+511 
-525 AKKAEVNR
+525 
-533 QRQAKAAVK
+533 KAAREAARK
-542 KAGIIAGVAAAMI
+542 RKRTIQIAAAL
-555 ALVLVTVNVVI
+555 AAVLTVVLIVMQVI
-566 PAVNYSKAEKYLA
+566 IPSINYSKAEKLLA
-579 AGDYDNAITT
+579 A
-589 FTNLGDYKEAAG
+589 
-601 QLAQAKEQKENER
+601 
-614 RAKEAAEEE
+614 
-623 ARNAQAYADAE
+623 
-634 ALLASGDYDGAIAAF
+634 GDYDGAIAAF
-649 TKLGDYQDAASRAKD
+649 EALGKYKD
-664 AEAQKQ
+664 SADLR
-670 ETENAQAYQEA
+670 N
-681 ISLQESGDYAKA
+681 ESVYAKA
-693 ADAFAALGRYNDAVN
+693 EQLLAAGDAVG
-708 RLKECKYLI
+708 
-717 ADQFQAQNEMAKAA
+717 AA
-731 IAFGKLIGYKDA
+731 MSFGTAANHRDA
-743 KERSFALWNSVAER
+743 RERAFALWDTIAAR
-757 ESIVAKNS
+757 E
-765 TTVGLKTD
+765 TL
-773 GRVVVAGEYSDRYH
+773 
-787 SVSDWTDIV
+787 
-796 AISVGYQHIV
+796 
-806 GLKSNGTVVAA
+806 
-817 GRNQEGQCDVA
+817 
-828 GWTNI
+828 
-833 VAISAGTS
+833 
-841 HTVGLKADGSVVVT
+841 
-855 KHIEG
+855 
-860 ETSLAYYGEGDVSNW
+860 
-875 SDIVAVLATGTATIG
+875 
-890 RKADG
+890 
-895 TVVACGYNDEGAIN
+895 
-909 VSGWRDITA
+909 
-918 IEAGRQYTIGLNSNG
+918 
-933 TVVAV
+933 
-938 GVNWAGQCDASDW
+938 
-951 TDIVAVAAGWNHT
+951 
-964 IGLKADGTVVAVGG
+964 
-978 NKDGQCDVS
+978 
-987 GWRDIVAVAAGW
+987 AAGW
-999 DHTVG
+999 DYTVG
-1004 LKSDGTVVAVGDN
+1004 LKSDGTVVAVGYNGNGQCDVSDWTDIVAVAAGSAGLKSDGTVVAVGDN
-1017 YYSCCNVSGW
+1017 EDGQCDVSDWTDIVAVAAGGSHTVGLRADGTVVAVGSNMWGQCDVSGW

-1032 VAAGSDYTV
+1032 VAAGGSHTV

-1047 TVIAVGENK
+1047 TVVAVGYNGNGRCDVSGWRDVVAVAAGDSHTVGLK
-1056 DGQCEVSGWT
+1056 ADGTVVAVGWNYYGECDVSDWTDIVAVAAGGSHTVGLRADGMVVAVGYNRNGRCDVSGWT
-1066 DIRSQTKNSHI
+1066 DIRLPNK

>member
-116 DYQAARKYSDGVAR
+116 DYQAALKYSDGVAR
-130 SLYEKEAQR
+130 SLYEKEALR
-139 IAALQ
+139 IANLQ

-303 EAAAE
+303 ETAAE

-342 ADEFFEQVLNQDAK
+342 ADEFFEQVLNQDAR

-361 LGKFLARVERRSAK
+361 LGKFLARVQCRSAK
-375 AYADAYIE
+375 VYADAYIE
-383 DVKAEAPNEKNADAC
+383 DVKDDAPDEKNADAC

-417 LSGDKIRQML
+417 LSGNQIRQML

-438 LYALRAEEAQEE
+438 LYALRAEEAQEQ
-450 FAADKDLMRAVK
+450 FAADKELMRATK

-473 DIPQTLDTLRR
+473 DIPQTLDKLRADAQKR
-484 DAEQRE
+484 EDAEKAR
-490 KVECAAI
+490 I
-497 TANYRDF
+497 TADYRKF
-504 LTETEAK
+504 LIETEAK
-511 LEKEHPQRLKEAEE
+511 LEEEHPQRLKEAEE
-525 AKKAEVNR
+525 ARKAEADR
-533 QRQAKAAVK
+533 QRKAKAAEK
-542 KAGIIAGVAAAMI
+542 KIAIVAGIATAVI
-555 ALVLVTVNVVI
+555 ALVLVIVNVII
-566 PAVNYSKAEKYLA
+566 PAVNYSKAEKLLA
-579 AGDYDNAITT
+579 AGDYDGAITA
-589 FTNLGDYKEAAG
+589 FAALGDYKD
-601 QLAQAKEQKENER
+601 
-614 RAKEAAEEE
+614 AAERIPQTEDAKIE
-623 ARNAQAYADAE
+623 AQKAQNYADAE
-634 ALLASGDYDGAIAAF
+634 LLLASGDYDGA
-649 TKLGDYQDAASRAKD
+649 
-664 AEAQKQ
+664 AEVF
-670 ETENAQAYQEA
+670 E
-681 ISLQESGDYAKA
+681 
-693 ADAFAALGRYNDAVN
+693 ALG
-708 RLKECKYLI
+708 
-717 ADQFQAQNEMAKAA
+717 
-731 IAFGKLIGYKDA
+731 GYKDA
-743 KERSFALWNSVAER
+743 AECASKCWYTEAESLQTQGKSAEAAIVFGKLAGYKDAHERGLALWNDIAKR
-757 ESIVAKNS
+757 DSIDAGRAH
-765 TTVGLKTD
+765 TIGLKTD
-773 GRVVVAGEYSDRYH
+773 GTVVAVGYNNH
-787 SVSDWTDIV
+787 GQCNVSDWTDIV
-796 AISVGYQHIV
+796 AIS
-806 GLKSNGTVVAA
+806 A
-817 GRNQEGQCDVA
+817 GN
-828 GWTNI
+828 T
-833 VAISAGTS
+833 
-841 HTVGLKADGSVVVT
+841 HTVGLKA
-855 KHIEG
+855 
-860 ETSLAYYGEGDVSNW
+860 
-875 SDIVAVLATGTATIG
+875 
-890 RKADG
+890 
-895 TVVACGYNDEGAIN
+895 
-909 VSGWRDITA
+909 
-918 IEAGRQYTIGLNSNG
+918 NG

-938 GVNWAGQCDASDW
+938 GNNANGRCNVSNW
-951 TDIVAVAAGWNHT
+951 TDIVAISAGDSHT
-964 IGLKADGTVVAVGG
+964 VGLKADGTVVAVGE
-978 NKDGQCDVS
+978 NEDSQCDVS
-987 GWRDIVAVAAGW
+987 GWTDIVAISAGNNYTVGLKADGTVVAVGNNEYCQCDVSGWTDIAAISAGAL
-999 DHTVG
+999 HTVG
-1004 LKSDGTVVAVGDN
+1004 LKSDGTVVAVGYNDDGQ
-1017 YYSCCNVSGW
+1017 CDDVSSW
-1027 TDIVA
+1027 TNIVA
-1032 VAAGSDYTV
+1032 ISVGALHTV

-1047 TVIAVGENK
+1047 TVVTVGDNYY
-1056 DGQCEVSGWT
+1056 GQFDASEWT
-1066 DIRSQTKNSHI
+1066 DIVAISTEWPHTVGLKADGTVVAVGYNKYGQCDVSDWTDIKLPNK

>member
-1 MAIIKCKMCG
+1 MPIIKCKMCG

-361 LGKFLARVERRSAK
+361 LGKFLARVQCRSAK
-375 AYADAYIE
+375 VYADAYIE

-398 EPDEAFITSCVEKY
+398 GPDEAFITSCVEKY

-417 LSGDKIRQML
+417 LSGNQIRQML

-473 DIPQTLDTLRR
+473 DIPQTLETLRR
-484 DAEQRE
+484 DAQKRE
-490 KVECAAI
+490 DTEKARI
-497 TANYRDF
+497 TAEYRKF
-504 LTETEAK
+504 LTETEAR
-511 LEKEHPQRLKEAEE
+511 LEKEHPQRLKEAQEQ
-525 AKKAEVNR
+525 KKAA
-533 QRQAKAAVK
+533 AKTK
-542 KAGIIAGVAAAMI
+542 RTTTI
-555 ALVLVTVNVVI
+555 ALGAATVVI
-566 PAVNYSKAEKYLA
+566 AVVLLITKVIIPSSNYSKAEEMLA
-579 AGDYDNAITT
+579 VGEYDGAIEA
-589 FTNLGDYKEAAG
+589 FTALGDYKDAAERIT
-601 QLAQAKEQKENER
+601 QIEEQQENER
-614 RAKEAAEEE
+614 LAREAAEEE

-634 ALLASGDYDGAIAAF
+634 ALLANGDYDGAAEAF
-649 TKLGDYQDAASRAKD
+649 EALGGYQDAAARAQDCPYIEAEQLLAQGKT
-664 AEAQKQ
+664 AEA
-670 ETENAQAYQEA
+670 
-681 ISLQESGDYAKA
+681 S
-693 ADAFAALGRYNDAVN
+693 
-708 RLKECKYLI
+708 
-717 ADQFQAQNEMAKAA
+717 
-731 IAFGKLIGYKDA
+731 IAFGRIAGYKDA
-743 KERSFALWNSVAER
+743 LERSFALRASNDPTIIAE
-757 ESIVAKNS
+757 SDHIVALKEDGTAVAIGNNEYGQCDVADW
-765 TTVGLKTD
+765 TNLVAIDAGFLYTVGLKADGTVLAAGYNDD
-773 GRVVVAGEYSDRYH
+773 GRCNVSDWTDITAIRAGSYHTVGLKADGTVVAAGNNKDGQCD
-787 SVSDWTDIV
+787 VSDWTDIV
-796 AISVGYQHIV
+796 AIKATY
-806 GLKSNGTVVAA
+806 K
-817 GRNQEGQCDVA
+817 
-828 GWTNI
+828 
-833 VAISAGTS
+833 
-841 HTVGLKADGSVVVT
+841 HTV
-855 KHIEG
+855 
-860 ETSLAYYGEGDVSNW
+860 
-875 SDIVAVLATGTATIG
+875 
-890 RKADG
+890 
-895 TVVACGYNDEGAIN
+895 
-909 VSGWRDITA
+909 
-918 IEAGRQYTIGLNSNG
+918 
-933 TVVAV
+933 
-938 GVNWAGQCDASDW
+938 
-951 TDIVAVAAGWNHT
+951 
-964 IGLKADGTVVAVGG
+964 GLKADGTVVAVGF
-978 NKDGQCDVS
+978 NEYGQCDVS
-987 GWRDIVAVAAGW
+987 D
-999 DHTVG
+999 
-1004 LKSDGTVVAVGDN
+1004 
-1017 YYSCCNVSGW
+1017 W
-1027 TDIVA
+1027 TDIIA
-1032 VAAGSDYTV
+1032 IDAATFHTV

-1047 TVIAVGENK
+1047 TVVAIGNNG
-1056 DGQCEVSGWT
+1056 DGQCNVSDWKDIVAVNAGGWDT
-1066 DIRSQTKNSHI
+1066 VGLKADGTVVVVGGNVDDKCNASSWTNIKLPNK

>member
-116 DYQAARKYSDGVAR
+116 DYQAALKYSDGVAR

-273 MLQSQDMGKIGFIQD
+273 MLQSQDMGRIGFIQD

-303 EAAAE
+303 EAVTE
-308 TVKETVVVHNEG
+308 TVKETVVVHNETSG
-320 GSNVQAL
+320 NVQAL

-335 EDGEWEK
+335 EDGEWTK

-361 LGKFLARVERRSAK
+361 LGKFLARVQCRSAK
-375 AYADAYIE
+375 VYADAYIE
-383 DVKAEAPNEKNADAC
+383 DVKADAPNEKNADAC

-417 LSGDKIRQML
+417 LSGNQIRQML

-450 FAADKDLMRAVK
+450 FATDKDLMRAVK

-484 DAEQRE
+484 DAQKRE
-490 KVECAAI
+490 DAEKARV
-497 TANYRDF
+497 TAEYRKF
-504 LTETEAK
+504 LTDTEAR
-511 LEKEHPQRLKEAEE
+511 LEKEHPQRLKEAQ
-525 AKKAEVNR
+525 AQKKAA
-533 QRQAKAAVK
+533 AKTKRTTTIALSAAAAIIAAVLLITK
-542 KAGIIAGVAAAMI
+542 VII
-555 ALVLVTVNVVI
+555 
-566 PAVNYSKAEKYLA
+566 PSSNYSKAEEMLA
-579 AGDYDNAITT
+579 AGEYDGAIEA
-589 FTNLGDYKEAAG
+589 FTALGDYKDAAERIT
-601 QLAQAKEQKENER
+601 QIEEQQENER
-614 RAKEAAEEE
+614 LAREAAEEE
-623 ARNAQAYADAE
+623 ARNAQAYANAE
-634 ALLASGDYDGAIAAF
+634 ALLDAGNYAAAAKAFQALDDY
-649 TKLGDYQDAASRAKD
+649 KDAAERAQD
-664 AEAQKQ
+664 CPYIEAEQLLAQGKTA
-670 ETENAQAYQEA
+670 E
-681 ISLQESGDYAKA
+681 
-693 ADAFAALGRYNDAVN
+693 
-708 RLKECKYLI
+708 
-717 ADQFQAQNEMAKAA
+717 AA
-731 IAFGKLIGYKDA
+731 IAFGRIAGYKDA
-743 KERSFALWNSVAER
+743 LERSFALRASNDPTIIAEDDH
-757 ESIVAKNS
+757 IVALKEDGTAVAIGNNEYGQCDVADW
-765 TTVGLKTD
+765 TNLVAIDAGFLYTVGLKADGTVLAAGYNDD
-773 GRVVVAGEYSDRYH
+773 GRCNVSDWTDITAIRAGSYHTVGLKADGTVVAAGNNKYGQRD
-787 SVSDWTDIV
+787 VSDWTDIV
-796 AISVGYQHIV
+796 AIKATYGHTV
-806 GLKSNGTVVAA
+806 GLKADGTVVAA
-817 GRNQEGQCDVA
+817 GNNEYGQCDVSD
-828 GWTNI
+828 WTDI
-833 VAISAGTS
+833 IAIDAATS
-841 HTVGLKADGSVVVT
+841 HTVGLKADGTVVA
-855 KHIEG
+855 IG
-860 ETSLAYYGEGDVSNW
+860 NNGDGQCNVSDW
-875 SDIVAVLATGTATIG
+875 KDIVAV
-890 RKADG
+890 
-895 TVVACGYNDEGAIN
+895 N
-909 VSGWRDITA
+909 
-918 IEAGRQYTIGLNSNG
+918 AG
-933 TVVAV
+933 
-938 GVNWAGQCDASDW
+938 
-951 TDIVAVAAGWNHT
+951 
-964 IGLKADGTVVAVGG
+964 
-978 NKDGQCDVS
+978 
-987 GWRDIVAVAAGW
+987 GW
-999 DHTVG
+999 D
-1004 LKSDGTVVAVGDN
+1004 
-1017 YYSCCNVSGW
+1017 
-1027 TDIVA
+1027 
-1032 VAAGSDYTV
+1032 TV

-1047 TVIAVGENK
+1047 TVVVVGGNVDDK
-1056 DGQCEVSGWT
+1056 CNASGWT
-1066 DIRSQTKNSHI
+1066 DIKLPN

>member
-116 DYQAARKYSDGVAR
+116 DYQAALQYSDGVAR

-139 IAALQ
+139 IASLQ

-303 EAAAE
+303 EAVTE
-308 TVKETVVVHNEG
+308 TAKETVVVHNETNG
-320 GSNVQAL
+320 NVQAL

-335 EDGEWEK
+335 EDGEWSK

-361 LGKFLARVERRSAK
+361 LGKFLASEQCRSAK

-383 DVKAEAPNEKNADAC
+383 NVKDEAPNEKNADAC
-398 EPDEAFITSCVEKY
+398 EPDEAFIASCVETY

-438 LYALRAEEAQEE
+438 LYALHAEEAQAQLAE
-450 FAADKDLMRAVK
+450 DKDLMRAVK
-462 YASSEAKTITE
+462 YASSEAKTIQ
-473 DIPQTLDTLRR
+473 DSIQNALNSLRADAQKR
-484 DAEQRE
+484 EDAEKARD
-490 KVECAAI
+490 
-497 TANYRDF
+497 TAEYRKF
-504 LTETEAK
+504 LTDTEAR
-511 LEKEHPQRLKEAEE
+511 LEKEHPQRLKEAQ
-525 AKKAEVNR
+525 AQKKAA
-533 QRQAKAAVK
+533 AKTKRTTTIVLSAAAV
-542 KAGIIAGVAAAMI
+542 IIAAVLLITKVIVPAAK
-555 ALVLVTVNVVI
+555 
-566 PAVNYSKAEKYLA
+566 YSKAEEMLA
-579 AGDYDNAITT
+579 AGEYDGAIEA
-589 FTNLGDYKEAAG
+589 FTALGDYKDAAERIT
-601 QLAQAKEQKENER
+601 QIEEQQENER
-614 RAKEAAEEE
+614 LAREAAEEE

-634 ALLASGDYDGAIAAF
+634 ALLANGDYDGAAEAF
-649 TKLGDYQDAASRAKD
+649 EALNGYKDAAARAQD
-664 AEAQKQ
+664 CPYIEAEQ
-670 ETENAQAYQEA
+670 
-681 ISLQESGDYAKA
+681 L
-693 ADAFAALGRYNDAVN
+693 
-708 RLKECKYLI
+708 
-717 ADQFQAQNEMAKAA
+717 QAQGKTAEAA
-731 IAFGKLIGYKDA
+731 IAFGKIAGYKDA
-743 KERSFALWNSVAER
+743 RERSFALWDTIAER
-757 ESIVAKNS
+757 ETLSAGLWHTVALKADGTVTAVGNNKHGQCEVFTWDWRDTVAVSAGFFHTIGMKADGTVIATGENDDGQCDVFDWADIVAIS
-765 TTVGLKTD
+765 AGRTHTVGLKADGTVVAVGDDKD
-773 GRVVVAGEYSDRYH
+773 GRCD
-787 SVSDWTDIV
+787 VSDWTDIV
-796 AISVGYQHIV
+796 AIS
-806 GLKSNGTVVAA
+806 A
-817 GRNQEGQCDVA
+817 GA
-828 GWTNI
+828 YY
-833 VAISAGTS
+833 
-841 HTVGLKADGSVVVT
+841 TVGLKADGTV
-855 KHIEG
+855 
-860 ETSLAYYGEGDVSNW
+860 LAVGDNTYGQCDVADW
-875 SDIVAVLATGTATIG
+875 TGIVAICTGVANTVG
-890 RKADG
+890 LKADG
-895 TVVACGYNDEGAIN
+895 TVVVAYDYND
-909 VSGWRDITA
+909 D
-918 IEAGRQYTIGLNSNG
+918 L
-933 TVVAV
+933 
-938 GVNWAGQCDASDW
+938 CDLSDW
-951 TDIVAVAAGWNHT
+951 TSVAAISAGLRYAVGLKADGTAVAAGNNDDGQCNVFGWT
-964 IGLKADGTVVAVGG
+964 DIIAISAGYDYAIGLKADGTVVAVG
-978 NKDGQCDVS
+978 NNEYGQCDVS
-987 GWRDIVAVAAGW
+987 D
-999 DHTVG
+999 
-1004 LKSDGTVVAVGDN
+1004 
-1017 YYSCCNVSGW
+1017 W
-1027 TDIVA
+1027 TDIK
-1032 VAAGSDYTV
+1032 
-1041 GLKADG
+1041 LP
-1047 TVIAVGENK
+1047 N
-1056 DGQCEVSGWT
+1056 
-1066 DIRSQTKNSHI
+1066 